1 MDWARTSQGRLV
13 YAPDLTYPLLGLSCP
28 KCGAPVFLRRGRDRR
43 PHFAHL
49 SHRARPDCEDYYPS
63 AGDLGNGGISRGGK
77 KALLS
82 PRPGSLQFGLFLIYR
97 ADTGQFG
104 LWLRVPCLPA
114 SAGLAGSLIINS
126 GAGRKVLDAAGLAKP
141 QSVKLALTRIPLAE
155 CTGSGDLVELA
166 RHVTNQTD
174 SFGSGINLFLQTE
187 AGARYLSPGEP
198 AEWGAS
204 YWALSALRL
213 QPPEGIAPLIG
224 WEPSG
229 HLDGWHVYNVT
240 LPSHTSSAH
249 PELETRASAF
259 LGRSIKA
266 ARPRAYVVEPYPHH
280 ISEDGAYVY
289 PGFPAKLY
297 VRRTANQKVSLESH
311 TRLPACVLIK
321 DLSEEW
327 VLVTDLDSV
336 TGEFALS
343 IDHVDQAI
351 LRAEPCDLFCPPGL
365 EVNAGGYKWSLTED
379 APLDSDQL
387 ALQTTSVECK
397 NPRIAQHLAKL
408 NRDWVED
415 DSVLSAPV
423 NCSKMF
429 RGGAFGG
436 IWHRRPTTRPVA
448 TEFPR
453 PFRPSPRAIWLS
465 GLIGA
470 RCGQQ
475 ALTLFHNYLNNPSA
489 VALCKLWAV
498 LPPELMPYVRAEKSF

>member
-63 AGDLGNGGISRGGK
+63 PGDLGIGTSRGGK

-82 PRPGSLQFGLFLIYR
+82 PRPRSLQFGLFLVYR
-97 ADTGQFG
+97 ADTEQFG
-104 LWLRVPCLPA
+104 LWLRVPCLP
-114 SAGLAGSLIINS
+114 SSVGFAGSLIVNS
-126 GAGRKVLDAAGLAKP
+126 GAGRKVLEAARLAKP
-141 QSVKLALTRIPLAE
+141 QSVKLALTRTPLAE
-155 CTGSGDLVELA
+155 CTGAGDLVELG
-166 RHVTNQTD
+166 RYVTNQIN
-174 SFGSGINLFLQTE
+174 SFGSGINVFLQTE

-204 YWALSALRL
+204 YWVLSALRV

-224 WEPSG
+224 WELRG

-240 LPSHTSSAH
+240 LPSRTTSAH
-249 PELETRASAF
+249 PELEARASAF
-259 LGRSIKA
+259 LERPIKP

-289 PGFPAKLY
+289 PGFPAELY
-297 VRRTANQKVSLESH
+297 VRRTANQRVTLEPH
-311 TRLPACVLIK
+311 TQLPASVLIK

-327 VLVTDLDSV
+327 VLITDLDSV

-351 LRAEPCDLFCPPGL
+351 LRAESCDLYRPPGL
-365 EVNAGGYKWSLTED
+365 EANAAGYKWSLTED

-387 ALQTTSVECK
+387 ALQATSVECK

-415 DSVLSAPV
+415 GSVLSAPG

-436 IWHRRPTTRPVA
+436 IWHSRPAPRPVA
-448 TEFPR
+448 KDSLR
-453 PFRPSPRAIWLS
+453 PFRPSPRATWLS

-475 ALTLFHNYLNNPSA
+475 AVALFRNYLNNPSA
-489 VALCKLWAV
+489 AALSKLWAV
-498 LPPELMPYVRAEKSF
+498 LPPELMPYVRSETSF